1 MESPASATTRGVP
14 KLTFTMPLG
23 ETGDVATTTLNDMQT
38 PDAMVSVVYNHL
50 RTTGNVGFNFSHIMT
65 GLGFAVN
72 NYNYGDEKKETV
84 TVKRVTLS
92 GHFTRSI
99 TIDFSKNTNEE
110 DSTPTAAPIPA
121 HTRYIT
127 TRQGLQ

>member
-1 MESPASATTRGVP
+1 
-14 KLTFTMPLG
+14 
-23 ETGDVATTTLNDMQT
+23 MQT

-99 TIDFSKNTNEE
+99 TIDFSKNTNERG
-110 DSTPTAAPIPA
+110 ILHLQRHYPA

>member
-1 MESPASATTRGVP
+1 M
-14 KLTFTMPLG
+14 
-23 ETGDVATTTLNDMQT
+23 
-38 PDAMVSVVYNHL
+38 
-50 RTTGNVGFNFSHIMT
+50 
-65 GLGFAVN
+65 N

-110 DSTPTAAPIPA
+110 GFYTYSGTIPH